1 MGVLFAMIY
10 EHYGTIWAAIA
21 AHIANNILAT
31 LMNAVIDRLDLPDI
45 VYIIFLAVTFI
56 AAVVIG
62 LYIFL
67 KDKKVNKI

>member
-1 MGVLFAMIY
+1 MFFAY
-10 EHYGTIWAAIA
+10 DERQTEYLKSRDAKLG
-21 AHIANNILAT
+21 
-31 LMNAVIDRLDLPDI
+31 AVIDRLDLPDI

>member
-1 MGVLFAMIY
+1 
-10 EHYGTIWAAIA
+10 
-21 AHIANNILAT
+21 
-31 LMNAVIDRLDLPDI
+31 MNAVIDKLDLPDI
-45 VYIIFLAVTFI
+45 AYILFLVITFI